1 MGESPSLNDILSL
14 NNTSINLPEN
24 QLLNMTYNCA
34 SKKLSVHIRTNTRV
48 WVIPHVLSFD
58 SFTFSLSIFM
68 DSKEPF
74 ETAIFSGHTTL
85 FHIPAFVAVKFK
97 FATKAIVI
105 RGTPTAKTISIKK
118 AISGLKL
125 NVPPGATAISNL
137 RILGITK
144 KGVTLVAFNGKSN
157 GGAVVVLH
165 QVSTNHSSSA
175 LLVAIQSTSLQALI
189 AASFGVDI
197 AGVPVY
203 GDMNISKVLFSS
215 ATTDITSSHLAQV
228 LLRNSPLAG
237 FGRGVHSGLRAT
249 LSAKVAGVSLSGEL
263 SQGELMF
270 EVQSSVALTLSKLLQ
285 QHSDLSSLATFP
297 LVGRNILGCTL
308 TKLMFS
314 AKSEVFVLKAH
325 MPQLA
330 LIPRVMSLSSV
341 VIDIRAMSKQEVS
354 VTMFH
359 VTGNWVFGSVNLT
372 THIAYNTTERMYH
385 VRAVAKK
392 AQSLQIN
399 TLFKTVLSVDLPEV
413 LKSLTVTSVAGNIY
427 SNGNYFIVMNG
438 KLSTGSACLTFIKD
452 NTGTKVSLMASVEKM
467 KLSDIVYSSVGA
479 NISTLPFLGDL
490 TLTVA
495 ISVASGPIARTRL
508 TTSLP
513 STFNNKFPTKIS
525 TFPAGVS
532 AWFNINASSVNGID
546 CMFLHGVVGC
556 SLPKSADFT
565 LRDLTKEIP
574 GLTQAVE
581 NLPSQITSI
590 LEVNILSFSVNT
602 TTNGLRI
609 VMEFDKLMLV
619 QDFLS
624 LSGVQVV
631 YDGRLGPTISTSAVE
646 ITGVWNILGHSVN
659 TSISYEALSK
669 EMSIYSSSN
678 ANISI
683 ANLVLRFTG
692 TSLSL
697 PSSSSSFRLT
707 GIVGKI
713 DSGSVTVALNGAM
726 EKGKVTCVFEKS
738 TRGSAGAVVVDIS
751 QFKLADL
758 VELASGADISSVQYF
773 GALEMPQ
780 LRFAVATRDITSQ
793 VLQGITVKGSPLEMF
808 REGISEG
815 VSGRSVFQL
824 GKAGWVALNYMDKLL
839 TFRASN
845 SSSVT
850 LSAALSAMPGIG
862 DTVSNLPSKLSSVLQ
877 AYLGGFSFDPS
888 SNELVLN
895 ASMKGSLDII
905 PNLISLTK
913 IRVSVVAILGQQKQL
928 KVVSLS
934 GNAIFIK
941 MPVHLSVSFDG
952 SSETLT
958 MTGVLNQQV
967 ELSDLIPSLS
977 NKPLRIPPVLS
988 PVRFSQLTGSV
999 SDDTTLVALTGTVSE
1014 GQLYIVYK
1022 KRSAEPAAIGV
1033 AAVRENLRFSSLV
1046 SSALGVDISS
1056 TPYFGTLVISGV
1068 GVTISS
1074 HYITS
1079 PLLSAL
1085 YPQTSVLST
1094 FGDSLDKGFRAAF
1107 ELTLSGVRGITAS
1120 FAEGKLELQIP
1131 KKHHFR
1137 LSRILQLI
1145 PNLKRAIS
1153 TLPPAF
1159 KVVDDISLAGVEYR
1173 PRTNEIELEG
1183 IIGSIGIIPKF
1194 LILKDTKLSLL
1205 GSIGKNS
1212 SVKFASFTGEWIFNS
1227 LSLIT
1232 EVVYDEGIFSIDAYP
1247 KTDKEALN
1255 LAEFMRNITKQS
1267 FPTPPALKVIEIN
1280 RVLGKLQNGVHS
1292 LVFVGRI
1299 GTFAN
1304 LSVVYE
1310 KSKSGQVVVLAADVR
1325 EFKLSHLIQ
1334 AGGMDI
1340 SKVPFFGSLT
1350 LPTTSFVISSDSFS
1364 TLHLPDLDTPG
1375 IPTELF
1381 LETIPKGV
1389 KAQARINIGNAAG
1402 MIGEYAGGLLTIRP
1416 PSSATFSL
1424 LDLISVLPEIKT
1436 VTDSLPQVLQIL
1448 KKAEISTLV
1457 YKPTSGKLMISLN
1470 IDSFAIVRNILVLEK
1485 VAVSLEAA
1493 ITRGS
1498 LSAQNLA
1505 GMMRKSQELS
1515 DYSENAGV
1523 QAIRL
1528 HDLVIKGEW
1537 NLLGV
1542 KIAMLVRYNG
1552 QSKKFVIEGIPP
1564 VNAKSLSM
1572 SELIKTF
1579 SKVNLKIPPLSMVK
1593 LDGIRALSS
1602 PSHASTAL
1610 IVSAT
1615 AVKGPNR
1622 VHLILQQ
1629 MVSGSTVGVAADL
1642 QFTLVELIK
1651 TLANVDLSSVSFI
1664 NSFEVSS
1671 LAFTASTGPIHTP
1684 LLRDV
1689 FDSDSPLWA
1698 FTGGIPAGITAHL
1711 KVAIGSCLEVEVTYI
1726 NKRLQFS
1733 VPHKCRVAVRDLL
1746 SEIPVVKT
1754 VVKVLP
1760 PPISDLLASD
1770 LRGIKFDPPTKIL
1783 SINATFHE
1791 LNILKVLLIKNLQLS
1806 VVAKLGKGGGVQSF
1820 SFSGDLIFCDMTVIT
1835 DVLYSQKTQE
1845 LYFKASPNPGLSISS
1860 IIHCLFNKNFKV
1872 PSFLSSVKIT
1882 NIVGQ
1887 KIADTFSFVLSGRI
1901 STKFHVYLVYKK
1913 SVGESTHFA
1922 VAASVKSFKLSDLLK
1937 ESAGIDI
1944 SSIPFFGSLRIPQFG
1959 LSIASGEIA
1968 TPLLNKVLS
1977 ATSPLKRYANNL
1989 PNGFTAVVDL
1999 TLKSGKQLRGIYANK
2014 RLSFTPFSRGIT
2026 LGSLLNEIPGI
2037 NIISTGITSVFK
2049 DIVNMIIKK
2058 IAFDINTK
2066 KLHIGVYLNRLPL
2079 FGKALVIY
2087 DLNIEVTAKL
2097 SEPMMLSVGA
2107 QGVISI
2113 GKKNYKVSI
2122 YRDKITRKYVLDLST
2137 EKFPIFDL
2145 LSVVGG
2151 SFLPQN
2157 LQSLLR
2163 KIFNINI
2170 INMRVIYPFGAMP
2183 KHFIISGMPELFG
2196 LKTVHF
2202 TALLIKQGKE
2212 TKLVQKYSLRLSFT
2226 DLLNKLFGKT
2236 ISSSLLQEKSD
2247 TSLIVSPVTLKGVS
2261 LSVPEF
2267 RGVEI
2272 SEGISVSTTFGWP
2285 SSCGNDGFCR
2295 VMKNLLGGGKLS
2307 LQGTF
2312 RNARYFSI
2320 TAGVSDVKLGG
2331 GVVLKRAGLQFVGG
2345 VEQSVG
2351 LVGSIELRSPP
2362 VTLNAAIRLTPSGVK
2377 LEGSMTGCFHNVF
2390 ALKFLSLCNLLLS
2403 MTIAPTPAPLTGL
2416 EFGGRIELGK
2426 RQCSKGNLITAE
2438 GYVGMNADPNQ
2449 NYIYAKI
2456 GKLTF
2461 QALVD
2466 SFCINVALPKPLQ
2479 DTGFPQGLEFSFSIL
2494 GKELPHAQIS
2504 IPAGHQFKGTV
2515 NMFGVWARME
2525 LILSVSRFKVSVEL
2539 SPINILGV
2547 LKMYKS
2553 RREKSKGP
2561 LFHVDIVPSK
2571 VPVIEIS
2578 GYVEVLGLSVE
2589 GRLLV
2594 SDSRF
2599 EIFVEGRI
2607 FGLMKASLRIASGY
2621 SKNVRSAPFEVE
2633 GHFQND
2639 LFDRIAN
2646 GIRDALKKS
2655 ADEADK
2661 HISAAQNKIRGAKSK
2676 LDNAINSL
2684 ERAKRKVDNA
2694 KRSFDVAI
2702 GKMQGARRKL
2712 DGICRIKRCGSSK
2725 LLFV

>member
-1 MGESPSLNDILSL
+1 MVALGRAVRPICTRSREIRPAPSL
-14 NNTSINLPEN
+14 
-24 QLLNMTYNCA
+24 
-34 SKKLSVHIRTNTRV
+34 H
-48 WVIPHVLSFD
+48 
-58 SFTFSLSIFM
+58 
-68 DSKEPF
+68 
-74 ETAIFSGHTTL
+74 
-85 FHIPAFVAVKFK
+85 
-97 FATKAIVI
+97 
-105 RGTPTAKTISIKK
+105 
-118 AISGLKL
+118 
-125 NVPPGATAISNL
+125 
-137 RILGITK
+137 
-144 KGVTLVAFNGKSN
+144 
-157 GGAVVVLH
+157 
-165 QVSTNHSSSA
+165 
-175 LLVAIQSTSLQALI
+175 
-189 AASFGVDI
+189 
-197 AGVPVY
+197 
-203 GDMNISKVLFSS
+203 
-215 ATTDITSSHLAQV
+215 
-228 LLRNSPLAG
+228 
-237 FGRGVHSGLRAT
+237 
-249 LSAKVAGVSLSGEL
+249 
-263 SQGELMF
+263 
-270 EVQSSVALTLSKLLQ
+270 
-285 QHSDLSSLATFP
+285 
-297 LVGRNILGCTL
+297 
-308 TKLMFS
+308 
-314 AKSEVFVLKAH
+314 
-325 MPQLA
+325 
-330 LIPRVMSLSSV
+330 
-341 VIDIRAMSKQEVS
+341 
-354 VTMFH
+354 
-359 VTGNWVFGSVNLT
+359 
-372 THIAYNTTERMYH
+372 
-385 VRAVAKK
+385 
-392 AQSLQIN
+392 
-399 TLFKTVLSVDLPEV
+399 
-413 LKSLTVTSVAGNIY
+413 
-427 SNGNYFIVMNG
+427 
-438 KLSTGSACLTFIKD
+438 
-452 NTGTKVSLMASVEKM
+452 
-467 KLSDIVYSSVGA
+467 
-479 NISTLPFLGDL
+479 
-490 TLTVA
+490 
-495 ISVASGPIARTRL
+495 
-508 TTSLP
+508 
-513 STFNNKFPTKIS
+513 
-525 TFPAGVS
+525 
-532 AWFNINASSVNGID
+532 
-546 CMFLHGVVGC
+546 
-556 SLPKSADFT
+556 
-565 LRDLTKEIP
+565 
-574 GLTQAVE
+574 
-581 NLPSQITSI
+581 
-590 LEVNILSFSVNT
+590 
-602 TTNGLRI
+602 
-609 VMEFDKLMLV
+609 
-619 QDFLS
+619 
-624 LSGVQVV
+624 
-631 YDGRLGPTISTSAVE
+631 
-646 ITGVWNILGHSVN
+646 
-659 TSISYEALSK
+659 
-669 EMSIYSSSN
+669 
-678 ANISI
+678 
-683 ANLVLRFTG
+683 
-692 TSLSL
+692 
-697 PSSSSSFRLT
+697 
-707 GIVGKI
+707 
-713 DSGSVTVALNGAM
+713 
-726 EKGKVTCVFEKS
+726 
-738 TRGSAGAVVVDIS
+738 
-751 QFKLADL
+751 
-758 VELASGADISSVQYF
+758 
-773 GALEMPQ
+773 
-780 LRFAVATRDITSQ
+780 
-793 VLQGITVKGSPLEMF
+793 
-808 REGISEG
+808 
-815 VSGRSVFQL
+815 
-824 GKAGWVALNYMDKLL
+824 
-839 TFRASN
+839 RAS
-845 SSSVT
+845 T
-850 LSAALSAMPGIG
+850 DAL
-862 DTVSNLPSKLSSVLQ
+862 
-877 AYLGGFSFDPS
+877 
-888 SNELVLN
+888 
-895 ASMKGSLDII
+895 II

-913 IRVSVVAILGQQKQL
+913 IKVSVVAILGQQKQL

-1022 KRSAEPAAIGV
+1022 KHSAEQAAVGV

-1046 SSALGVDISS
+1046 TSALGVDISS

-1085 YPQTSVLST
+1085 YPPASVLST

-1107 ELTLSGVRGITAS
+1107 QMTLSGVRGITAS

-1131 KKHHFR
+1131 KKHR
-1137 LSRILQLI
+1137 LPLSKILQLI

-1194 LILKDTKLSLL
+1194 LVLKNTKFSLL

-1212 SVKFASFTGEWIFNS
+1212 SVKFASLTGQWIVNS

-1310 KSKSGQVVVLAADVR
+1310 KSKSGQVVVFAADVR

-1334 AGGMDI
+1334 AGGIDI

-1350 LPTTSFVISSDSFS
+1350 LPATNFVISSHNFS

-1402 MIGEYAGGLLTIRP
+1402 MIGEYAGDLLTIRP

-1470 IDSFAIVRNILVLEK
+1470 IDSFTTVRNILVLEK

-1505 GMMRKSQELS
+1505 GMMRRSQELS

-1528 HDLVIKGEW
+1528 HELVIKGEW

-1552 QSKKFVIEGIPP
+1552 QSKKFVIEGTPP

-1615 AVKGPNR
+1615 AGKGSNR

-1629 MVSGSTVGVAADL
+1629 MISGSTVGVAADL

-1651 TLANVDLSSVSFI
+1651 TVANVDLSSVSFI

-1671 LAFTASTGPIHTP
+1671 LALTVSTGPIHTP

-1726 NKRLQFS
+1726 NKKLQFS

-1770 LRGIKFDPPTKIL
+1770 LRGIKFDPPTKII

-1791 LNILKVLLIKNLQLS
+1791 LNLLKVLLIQNLQLS

-1820 SFSGDLIFCDMTVIT
+1820 SFSGGLILCDMTVIT
-1835 DVLYSQKTQE
+1835 EVLYIQKTQQLHFE
-1845 LYFKASPNPGLSISS
+1845 ASPNPGLSISS

-1887 KIADTFSFVLSGRI
+1887 KMADTFSFVLSGRI

-1922 VAASVKSFKLSDLLK
+1922 ITASVKSFKLSDLLK
-1937 ESAGIDI
+1937 ESVGIDI

-1989 PNGFTAVVDL
+1989 PNGFTAVMDL

-2014 RLSFTPFSRGIT
+2014 LLYFAPFSGEIT
-2026 LGSLLNEIPGI
+2026 LGSLLNDVPGI
-2037 NIISTGITSVFK
+2037 NIISTGITNVFK
-2049 DIVNMIIKK
+2049 DIANMQLKNFT
-2058 IAFDINTK
+2058 FDIGKNIMQIK
-2066 KLHIGVYLNRLPL
+2066 VYVSKFPP
-2079 FGKALVIY
+2079 FGKALLID
-2087 DLNIEVTAKL
+2087 DLTVTINAKL
-2097 SEPMMLSVGA
+2097 FAPIKLSVRASGTITIA
-2107 QGVISI
+2107 KKDYTISI
-2113 GKKNYKVSI
+2113 HHDPSTN
-2122 YRDKITRKYVLDLST
+2122 KYVLSLNT
-2137 EKFPIFDL
+2137 QTFPVIAL
-2145 LSVVGG
+2145 LSAAGG
-2151 SFLPQN
+2151 SFLPED
-2157 LQSLLR
+2157 LQVVAG
-2163 KIFNINI
+2163 KIFDINI
-2170 INMRVIYPFGAMP
+2170 LNATVRYPFGAKP
-2183 KHFIISGMPELFG
+2183 KHILISGMPQLFG
-2196 LKTVHF
+2196 LKTVHV
-2202 TALLIKQGKE
+2202 TALMVEQGGK
-2212 TKLVQKYSLRLSFT
+2212 TKLIQKYTLPQFSIADILKEMFRKS
-2226 DLLNKLFGKT
+2226 
-2236 ISSSLLQEKSD
+2236 IPSRLLQEKAD
-2247 TSLIVSPVTLKGVS
+2247 VSLIVSPITLEGVS

-2267 RGVEI
+2267 KGIEI
-2272 SEGISVSTTFGWP
+2272 SEGISVSTRLGWP
-2285 SSCGNDGFCR
+2285 SSCGGDEFCR
-2295 VMKNLLGGGKLS
+2295 VMKNLLGGGTLT

-2320 TAGVSDVKLGG
+2320 TVALSDIKLGG

-2351 LVGSIELRSPP
+2351 LVGSIQLRSPP

-2377 LEGSMTGCFHNVF
+2377 LEGSMSGCWRNV
-2390 ALKFLSLCNLLLS
+2390 LGIPIITVCNLYLA
-2403 MTIAPTPAPLTGL
+2403 MTVAPVPPPITGL
-2416 EFGGRIELGK
+2416 EFGGRVEIGK
-2426 RQCSKGNLITAE
+2426 RLCPKGKLLTAE
-2438 GYVGMNADPNQ
+2438 AYIGINVDPQQNFFYAD
-2449 NYIYAKI
+2449 I
-2456 GKLTF
+2456 GELTF
-2461 QALVD
+2461 QTLFDA
-2466 SFCINVALPKPLQ
+2466 FCIGVTLPKPLAES
-2479 DTGFPQGLEFSFSIL
+2479 GYPRGLKASFSL
-2494 GKELPHAQIS
+2494 FGKQLPHAGIT
-2504 IPAGHQFKGTV
+2504 IPIGLRFKGTW
-2515 NMFGVWARME
+2515 NILG
-2525 LILSVSRFKVSVEL
+2525 LSVTSDINIQPNRFKVYAEL
-2539 SPINILGV
+2539 SPLNILGV
-2547 LKMYKS
+2547 LKMYAS
-2553 RREKSKGP
+2553 RRNKSKGP
-2561 LFHVDIVPSK
+2561 FIDIDIGSTKP
-2571 VPVIEIS
+2571 PVVNIS
-2578 GYVEVLGLSVE
+2578 GFVEVLGISVE
-2589 GRLLV
+2589 GHLLITNTK
-2594 SDSRF
+2594 F
-2599 EIFVEGRI
+2599 ELFVEGQLL
-2607 FGLMKASLRIASGY
+2607 GLMKASLAIRAAY
-2621 SKNVRSAPFEVE
+2621 TKNIKSAYYEVE
-2633 GHFQND
+2633 GHFQNE
-2639 LFDRIAN
+2639 LFDKIAQ
-2646 GIRDALKKS
+2646 GVRKALKKS

-2661 HISAAQNKIRGAKSK
+2661 HISAAQDKIKAAKAK
-2676 LDNAINSL
+2676 LDNAINKV
-2684 ERAKRKVDNA
+2684 EGAKRKVDDA
-2694 KRSFDVAI
+2694 KKVFDVAI
-2702 GKMQGARRKL
+2702 GKMEAARRKL
-2712 DGICRIKRCGSSK
+2712 DGVCRIKSCGYG
-2725 LLFV
+2725 

>member
-1 MGESPSLNDILSL
+1 
-14 NNTSINLPEN
+14 
-24 QLLNMTYNCA
+24 
-34 SKKLSVHIRTNTRV
+34 
-48 WVIPHVLSFD
+48 
-58 SFTFSLSIFM
+58 
-68 DSKEPF
+68 
-74 ETAIFSGHTTL
+74 
-85 FHIPAFVAVKFK
+85 
-97 FATKAIVI
+97 
-105 RGTPTAKTISIKK
+105 
-118 AISGLKL
+118 
-125 NVPPGATAISNL
+125 
-137 RILGITK
+137 
-144 KGVTLVAFNGKSN
+144 
-157 GGAVVVLH
+157 
-165 QVSTNHSSSA
+165 
-175 LLVAIQSTSLQALI
+175 
-189 AASFGVDI
+189 
-197 AGVPVY
+197 
-203 GDMNISKVLFSS
+203 
-215 ATTDITSSHLAQV
+215 
-228 LLRNSPLAG
+228 
-237 FGRGVHSGLRAT
+237 
-249 LSAKVAGVSLSGEL
+249 
-263 SQGELMF
+263 
-270 EVQSSVALTLSKLLQ
+270 
-285 QHSDLSSLATFP
+285 
-297 LVGRNILGCTL
+297 
-308 TKLMFS
+308 
-314 AKSEVFVLKAH
+314 
-325 MPQLA
+325 
-330 LIPRVMSLSSV
+330 
-341 VIDIRAMSKQEVS
+341 
-354 VTMFH
+354 
-359 VTGNWVFGSVNLT
+359 
-372 THIAYNTTERMYH
+372 
-385 VRAVAKK
+385 
-392 AQSLQIN
+392 
-399 TLFKTVLSVDLPEV
+399 
-413 LKSLTVTSVAGNIY
+413 
-427 SNGNYFIVMNG
+427 
-438 KLSTGSACLTFIKD
+438 
-452 NTGTKVSLMASVEKM
+452 
-467 KLSDIVYSSVGA
+467 
-479 NISTLPFLGDL
+479 
-490 TLTVA
+490 
-495 ISVASGPIARTRL
+495 
-508 TTSLP
+508 
-513 STFNNKFPTKIS
+513 
-525 TFPAGVS
+525 
-532 AWFNINASSVNGID
+532 
-546 CMFLHGVVGC
+546 
-556 SLPKSADFT
+556 
-565 LRDLTKEIP
+565 
-574 GLTQAVE
+574 
-581 NLPSQITSI
+581 
-590 LEVNILSFSVNT
+590 
-602 TTNGLRI
+602 
-609 VMEFDKLMLV
+609 
-619 QDFLS
+619 
-624 LSGVQVV
+624 
-631 YDGRLGPTISTSAVE
+631 
-646 ITGVWNILGHSVN
+646 
-659 TSISYEALSK
+659 
-669 EMSIYSSSN
+669 
-678 ANISI
+678 
-683 ANLVLRFTG
+683 
-692 TSLSL
+692 
-697 PSSSSSFRLT
+697 
-707 GIVGKI
+707 
-713 DSGSVTVALNGAM
+713 
-726 EKGKVTCVFEKS
+726 
-738 TRGSAGAVVVDIS
+738 
-751 QFKLADL
+751 
-758 VELASGADISSVQYF
+758 
-773 GALEMPQ
+773 
-780 LRFAVATRDITSQ
+780 
-793 VLQGITVKGSPLEMF
+793 
-808 REGISEG
+808 
-815 VSGRSVFQL
+815 
-824 GKAGWVALNYMDKLL
+824 
-839 TFRASN
+839 
-845 SSSVT
+845 
-850 LSAALSAMPGIG
+850 
-862 DTVSNLPSKLSSVLQ
+862 
-877 AYLGGFSFDPS
+877 
-888 SNELVLN
+888 
-895 ASMKGSLDII
+895 
-905 PNLISLTK
+905 
-913 IRVSVVAILGQQKQL
+913 
-928 KVVSLS
+928 
-934 GNAIFIK
+934 

-1153 TLPPAF
+1153 TLPPTF

-1310 KSKSGQVVVLAADVR
+1310 KSKSGQVVVLAADVK

-1402 MIGEYAGGLLTIRP
+1402 MIGEYAGDLLTIRP

-1515 DYSENAGV
+1515 DYSENAGL

-1528 HDLVIKGEW
+1528 HELVIKGEW

-1615 AVKGPNR
+1615 AGKGPNR

-1651 TLANVDLSSVSFI
+1651 TVANVDLSSVSFI

-1671 LAFTASTGPIHTP
+1671 LAFTASTDPIHTP

-2026 LGSLLNEIPGI
+2026 LGSLLKEIPGI

-2079 FGKALVIY
+2079 FGKALAIY
-2087 DLNIEVTAKL
+2087 DLNIEVTAKF

-2202 TALLIKQGKE
+2202 TALLIKQGEE
-2212 TKLVQKYSLRLSFT
+2212 TKLVQKYSLRLSVT

-2267 RGVEI
+2267 RGVDI

-2295 VMKNLLGGGKLS
+2295 VMKNLLGGGKLT

-2426 RQCSKGNLITAE
+2426 RQCSKGNLIAAE

-2466 SFCINVALPKPLQ
+2466 SFCINVALPKPLR

-2494 GKELPHAQIS
+2494 GKELPHAQIT
-2504 IPAGHQFKGTV
+2504 IPAGLRFKGTV

-2553 RREKSKGP
+2553 WREKSKGP

-2676 LDNAINSL
+2676 LDNTINSL
-2684 ERAKRKVDNA
+2684 ERA
-2694 KRSFDVAI
+2694 
-2702 GKMQGARRKL
+2702 
-2712 DGICRIKRCGSSK
+2712 
-2725 LLFV
+2725 